1 MASAKSMR
9 RTRQRQTLTLAL
21 GAALCVA
28 GATAFLRPPS
38 QMSTGLPSLR
48 SKLAVAP
55 HEGLASFDVKA
66 ASLRLPLQVWAR
78 DVLDRIH
85 GFAVHVGLF
94 CLIEE
99 YARLGLFGGQPAS
112 SGQPV
117 TDWQLPLQG
126 LGGELLH

>member
-1 MASAKSMR
+1 MKAAIRAQYRSFGRFEASCYTSPQA
-9 RTRQRQTLTLAL
+9 
-21 GAALCVA
+21 
-28 GATAFLRPPS
+28 
-38 QMSTGLPSLR
+38 
-48 SKLAVAP
+48 
-55 HEGLASFDVKA
+55 GLASFDVKA